1 MKNKVFLA
9 LSLSVS
15 VLLPALAQTRPSD
28 PVQQK
33 ATTPAKDD
41 DVVRITTNLVQIDA
55 VVTKNGKVVPNLTAD
70 DFEIYEDGRQQTI
83 TSFAYVSN
91 VSRSVPETGASRES
105 GTNPIPFSPFK
116 REQPHRTMALVV
128 DDLGLSA
135 ESMNQVRR
143 QLRKFIAEELH
154 PNDLVAVMRTSGEL
168 GVLQQFTTDR
178 RLLNRAVDQLRWN
191 FCSRVGIHVFTPAR
205 SAGTTTCSLA
215 SSRATLASL
224 RFIIDSMGR
233 LPGRKSLVLLTD
245 DLPRQSQDDLLGDG
259 GLELAGEDNNAP
271 QDAQLPDIPYSNYTE
286 ALNKLAERA
295 IRASVVIYSVDTQS
309 LAITGIT
316 AADHLPGDYRTIT
329 QRINSILSTRSSLLL
344 TRREGSLLLARQ
356 TGGFQIHNSNSFKLD
371 TILEDQSGY
380 YLIGYRPSDETFNR
394 RFHHIRAKVKRSG
407 MSLRTRYGFFGLTE
421 EEVAQ
426 RQLTTADLTNLAL
439 ASPFT
444 AQEIELYVTPFFA
457 DYGNDRA
464 LIRSFVDLNLR
475 DLAFTVV
482 NGERQASIDVHSVV
496 FGDNGRLV
504 QQLQHVA
511 TLRFTEIEYE
521 RALSNGF
528 PLSVDLPVKRPGSY
542 QVRVA
547 IRDRTSAKLGSGG
560 GFVSVPNVKT
570 GQLATSGIIL
580 GTMPKTTTQT
590 DAANEV
596 MINPGTRRFKA
607 GSDLKFVYRIYN
619 AAVGGGKLRDLS
631 VETLLVRDSTDVLSR
646 PVSSVVADAQKDLD
660 HVIVNGVAPLSGLEP
675 GNYYLQVVITEQVAK
690 KKVLPVVQ
698 WAEFEIVK

>member
-259 GLELAGEDNNAP
+259 GLELAGDDNNAP

-690 KKVLPVVQ
+690 KKVLPVVH